1 MVTDATLCP
10 RCPREIAPLLIG
22 LSGGTAAELA
32 VVVRVLRLATGCRL
46 ETARISIHTASPTG
60 CSMGHLKRAHQ
71 RSRLSAEEGAAW
83 LELIH
88 QHFRMRKDAERRRQD
103 AERKRGS
110 LLRDA
115 HTCSKL

>member
-1 MVTDATLCP
+1 MTDAAL
-10 RCPREIAPLLIG
+10 CPREIAPLLIG